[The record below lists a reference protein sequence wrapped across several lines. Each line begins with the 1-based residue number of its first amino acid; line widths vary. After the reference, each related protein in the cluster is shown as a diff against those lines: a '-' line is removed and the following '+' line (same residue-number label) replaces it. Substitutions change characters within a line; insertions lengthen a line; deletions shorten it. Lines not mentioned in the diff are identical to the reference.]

1 MPEVFLGGSCNPTT
15 WRHKIS
21 IPILKKNEITF
32 FNPQVD
38 EWNENLIDAEN
49 HAKETANILFFVIDG
64 ETRAIAS
71 MLEVTEL
78 ICQNRKM
85 ILVINQIK
93 DKQLIDN
100 KEITDRELKDLNRG
114 RIYLEDM
121 AIRYNIPLF
130 QNITEA
136 TNHIMTL
143 LT

>member
-1 MPEVFLGGSCNPTT
+1 MPKVFLGGSCNPTT
-15 WRHKIS
+15 WRKEIS
-21 IPILKKNEITF
+21 IPILTKNGITF

-38 EWNENLIDAEN
+38 EWNEKLIDTEN
-49 HAKETANILFFVIDG
+49 NAKETSDILFYVIDG

-93 DKQLIDN
+93 DRQLIDN
-100 KEITDRELKDLNRG
+100 KEITDRELNDLNRG

-136 TNHIMTL
+136 TNYIITL